1 MSPISVLVVDDEP
14 SLLEGL
20 QVFLEDEGYAVHLS
34 TDGDN
39 ALEVFRKIVPWI
51 VITDLRM
58 PGLSGIEMIRRIKD
72 INQDTIII
80 VLTGFGSM
88 EAAVESIR
96 LDVFDFLNK
105 PIDIDI
111 LKNTL
116 DRAGKSIEEIQ
127 QAESETNM
135 LREQLALAKSHIQIQ
150 QKSLKEQEAQA
161 AVERSMAGMLH
172 NLNNALNYIMG
183 QSQIF
188 QLVYPE
194 IDVFKKIDRQACR
207 MAQIIWSFI
216 RKIRGSENRQE
227 EWLDL
232 NQILV
237 EGVKFL
243 ETHPSF
249 HGHLETKWRL
259 ADRLPLFKGNAED
272 FAQIFENL
280 LFNAAEAMDGQV
292 VKRLVLETVYDDA
305 EICVSI
311 KDNGPGIP
319 RELHDRIFEPFF
331 TTKTV
336 KPGICGNFGTGLG
349 LYSCRQIIQEY
360 GGTIEA
366 SSEPGQSAT
375 FKIHLPKNS

>member
-20 QVFLEDEGYAVHLS
+20 QVFLEDEGYEVHLS
-34 TDGDN
+34 SNGDN
-39 ALEVFRKIVPWI
+39 ALKVFRKIYPEI

-58 PGLSGIEMIRRIKD
+58 PGLSGIEMIRGIKHLK
-72 INQDTIII
+72 QDTTII
-80 VLTGFGSM
+80 VLTGFGSI

-105 PIDIDI
+105 PIDLDI
-111 LKNTL
+111 LKTTL
-116 DRAGKSIEEIQ
+116 NRARKSIEAIQ

-150 QKSLKEQEAQA
+150 QKSLEKQEAQA

-172 NLNNALNYIMG
+172 NLNNALSYIMG
-183 QSQIF
+183 QSQLF
-188 QLVYPE
+188 QLVHPE
-194 IDVFKKIDRQACR
+194 IDVFKKIDQQACR

-216 RKIRGSENRQE
+216 RKTRGSENRPE
-227 EWLDL
+227 DWLDL
-232 NQILV
+232 NTILD

-243 ETHPSF
+243 ETHPTF
-249 HGHLETKWRL
+249 HGYLETKWRL
-259 ADRLPLFKGNAED
+259 ADKLPLFKGNAED
-272 FAQIFENL
+272 FAQTFENL
-280 LFNAAEAMDGQV
+280 LFNAAEAMNGQT
-292 VKRLVLETVYDDA
+292 VKKLVLETVYDDA
-305 EICVSI
+305 EICISI
-311 KDNGPGIP
+311 QDNGPGIP

-331 TTKTV
+331 TTKTG
-336 KPGICGNFGTGLG
+336 KPGSSGNFGTGLG

-366 SSEPGQSAT
+366 FSEPGQGAT
-375 FKIHLPKNS
+375 FKIHLPRNS